1 MAKRAT
7 KVNDL
12 DFINDLSQMKGY
24 EVVSG
29 KTKFTV
35 VGKVI
40 NSWFNAA
47 QKKLIKNLKATNK
60 DESGS
65 NLIRSIR
72 FDAKEYEDRIEF
84 NLFMNDYYVFVNDGR
99 KGTKQK
105 FTDDT
110 SRMIGKRKAKAKLPP
125 FQPISEWLGKHRSAK
140 AKFNNGGKLRLG
152 QTAKVTDKVKKA
164 IIVDHIRYAIKRN
177 GIEPTYFY
185 TSVVNNNTITN
196 LTKAVATAAGR
207 DLVLNIKQK

>member
-1 MAKRAT
+1 MIGISVSK
-7 KVNDL
+7 KDL
-12 DFINDLSQMKGY
+12 LT
-24 EVVSG
+24 E
-29 KTKFTV
+29 T
-35 VGKVI
+35 
-40 NSWFNAA
+40 
-47 QKKLIKNLKATNK
+47 ATNLLEQYGESITEELK
-60 DESGS
+60 KSLIESGHTAS
-65 NLIRSIR
+65 NKLLQSITWNPIIKT
-72 FDAKEYEDRIEF
+72 AGGKMVLEIVIE
-84 NLFMNDYYVFVNDGR
+84 DYYQFVNDGR

-164 IIVDHIRYAIKRN
+164 IIVDQIRYAIKRN

>member
-1 MAKRAT
+1 MAKRST

-12 DFINDLSQMKGY
+12 DFINDLGQMKGFK
-24 EVVSG
+24 VVGSD
-29 KTKFTV
+29 TKFTV

-47 QKKLIKNLKATNK
+47 QKKLIKNLKQTNK

-65 NLIRSIR
+65 TLIQSIR
-72 FDAKEYEDRIEF
+72 FDAKEYQDRVNF
-84 NLFMNDYYVFVNDGR
+84 NLYLNDYYVFVNDGR

-110 SRMIGKRKAKAKLPP
+110 SRMIGKRKPKAKLPP
-125 FQPISEWLGKHRSAK
+125 FQPISEWLGRHRSAK

-164 IIVDHIRYAIKRN
+164 IIVDNIRYAIKRN

-185 TSVVNNNTITN
+185 TSVINNNTITN
-196 LTKAVATAAGR
+196 LTKAVSKAAGR
-207 DLVLNIKQK
+207 DLILNIKQK